1 MGIPWKTITHLVGH
15 APIPMLISGG
25 SRNSKRGFPLVV
37 DPRRGGLGA
46 QPPAAEQVLIL
57 KGMQSNEILLN
68 YISYS

>member
-1 MGIPWKTITHLVGH
+1 MHQLMLKTFKTDVKVKLD
-15 APIPMLISGG
+15 SGG
-25 SRNSKRGFPLVV
+25 SRNSKRGFSLVV

-46 QPPAAEQVLIL
+46 QSPAAEQVLIL